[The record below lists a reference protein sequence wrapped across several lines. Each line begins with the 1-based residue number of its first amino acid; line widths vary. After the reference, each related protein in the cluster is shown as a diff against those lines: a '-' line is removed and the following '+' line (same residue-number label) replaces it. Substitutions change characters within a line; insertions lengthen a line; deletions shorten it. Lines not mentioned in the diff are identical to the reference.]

1 MDYSLKRRA
10 TSPTVPSPSPRLSLF
25 PNTNPNRSAS
35 PPVPRSKALHRSKT
49 APEKSPLRQT
59 YSRAEMN
66 NDNKAQDLFIQKP
79 TASPNLKPRA
89 SMNLKIQQLAIT
101 PTSVRSFESDNDS
114 ITIVVGRAGQP
125 QTLHLDDREPEWEL
139 CAKPK
144 PPAVAR
150 ANTTPLPGL
159 ARTDSQRQPKVTKFS
174 ALSSHA
180 PSSAPLEAPSPL
192 QRIQQ
197 LQSPPLSA
205 REKRTASEN
214 RTEGAPKAMVGV
226 ARSVSVSKANSPRAI
241 VRTAS
246 ESRSP
251 AERLG
256 EGKCLTPTM
265 VEVRNRKSQRVQLVD
280 A

>member
-10 TSPTVPSPSPRLSLF
+10 TSPAPSASPRLSLF
-25 PNTNPNRSAS
+25 PNTNPSRAAS
-35 PPVPRSKALHRSKT
+35 PPVPRTKALHRSKT

-66 NDNKAQDLFIQKP
+66 DKAQDLFIQKP
-79 TASPNLKPRA
+79 TASPSLKPRA
-89 SMNLKIQQLAIT
+89 SMNLKVQQIAIT
-101 PTSVRSFESDNDS
+101 PTSVHSFESDLDS
-114 ITIVVGRAGQP
+114 ITIVMGRAGQA
-125 QTLHLDDREPEWEL
+125 QTLHLDDREPEWEI
-139 CAKPK
+139 CAKPQ
-144 PPAVAR
+144 PPTIAR
-150 ANTTPLPGL
+150 ANTITPTSGL
-159 ARTDSQRQPKVTKFS
+159 ARTESQRQPKVTKFS

-180 PSSAPLEAPSPL
+180 PTSAPLEAPSPL

-205 REKRTASEN
+205 REKRPAGEN
-214 RTEGAPKAMVGV
+214 RSEGAPKAMVGV
-226 ARSVSVSKANSPRAI
+226 ARSVSVSRANSPRAI
-241 VRTAS
+241 VRAAS
-246 ESRSP
+246 ELRSP
-251 AERLG
+251 GERLG

>member
-1 MDYSLKRRA
+1 MDYSLRRRA
-10 TSPTVPSPSPRLSLF
+10 TSPVTSASPRLSLF
-25 PNTNPNRSAS
+25 PNTNRAAS
-35 PPVPRSKALHRSKT
+35 PTVPRSKPLHRSKT

-66 NDNKAQDLFIQKP
+66 SDKGQDLFIQKP
-79 TASPNLKPRA
+79 SASPMIKPRA
-89 SMNLKIQQLAIT
+89 SMNLKVQQLAIT
-101 PTSVRSFESDNDS
+101 PTSIHSFESDRDS
-114 ITIVVGRAGQP
+114 VTIVVGRTNAAGQP
-125 QTLHLDDREPEWEL
+125 QTLHLDDREPEWEI

-144 PPAVAR
+144 APAMAR
-150 ANTTPLPGL
+150 ANTTTPTSGL

-205 REKRTASEN
+205 REQRTVSAN
-214 RTEGAPKAMVGV
+214 RGEGTPKAMVGV
-226 ARSVSVSKANSPRAI
+226 ARSVSVSRANSPRAI
-241 VRTAS
+241 VRS
-246 ESRSP
+246 PSVLRSP
-251 AERLG
+251 GERLG

-265 VEVRNRKSQRVQLVD
+265 VEVRNRKSQRVQLED